1 MDRPRKHAG
10 ANEWRHLPHRS
21 RAFRAL
27 QRSTGALPFS
37 LKCCRYGSSG
47 GVKQTDEDSVPC
59 LYELTFVHSVALIT
73 EVGAPSSLL
82 FGFLPV

>member
-1 MDRPRKHAG
+1 MLVQMNGVTFLTDPVLSERCSAVQVHSHS
-10 ANEWRHLPHRS
+10 HLSVVVTAH
-21 RAFRAL
+21 
-27 QRSTGALPFS
+27 
-37 LKCCRYGSSG
+37 SSG
-47 GVKQTDEDSVPC
+47 GVKHTDEDSVPC